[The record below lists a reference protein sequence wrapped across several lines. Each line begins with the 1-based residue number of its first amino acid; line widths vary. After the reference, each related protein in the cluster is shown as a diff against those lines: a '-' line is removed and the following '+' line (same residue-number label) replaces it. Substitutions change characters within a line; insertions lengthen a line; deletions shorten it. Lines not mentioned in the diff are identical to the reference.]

1 MRSNIRLFLI
11 VLTLTFTSTFALAND
26 TQQVLADILSPEELA
41 QEMGIE
47 EDASSV
53 LSTMLFTD
61 VPPRLHIKVDKSLQ
75 GTSPTAQ
82 TMEIYLDGVLINTI
96 LVSTGRQKAELA
108 KSGRTYFSSTPTGT
122 FKIYRRSRSHFSQT
136 WQAPMPFAQFFNG
149 GIAIHAT
156 SKDHYEE
163 LGSRASGGCIRVTY
177 ENAEMIWNLVDEVGV
192 QATRIT
198 VSDNGL

>member
-1 MRSNIRLFLI
+1 MRSNIRLFL
-11 VLTLTFTSTFALAND
+11 VLLALSFTSTFAHAND
-26 TQQVLADILSPEELA
+26 TEQVLADILSPDEVA
-41 QEMGIE
+41 QEMGIQE
-47 EDASSV
+47 PASSI
-53 LSTMLFTD
+53 LSTMFFAEAE
-61 VPPRLHIKVDKSLQ
+61 PRLHIKVDKSLQ

-96 LVSTGRQKAELA
+96 LVSTGRQTDELS

-122 FKIYRRSRSHFSQT
+122 FKIYRRSRHHFSQT

-156 SKDHYEE
+156 SKDHYEQ
-163 LGSRASGGCIRVTY
+163 LGTRASGGCVRVSL

-192 QATRIT
+192 EQTRIT
-198 VSDNGL
+198 VFDNGL